1 MMNTIKELVTLLKD
15 NPSSLLCA
23 ACMTATWGIYQDVVG
38 IVEKQQEAL
47 LQIAN
52 TQQSIA
58 VELREINTRLSELEN
73 KH

>member
-1 MMNTIKELVTLLKD
+1 MNTIKELIALLKD
-15 NPSSLLCA
+15 NPSALLCA
-23 ACMTATWGIYQDVVG
+23 ACMSATYYIYGDVIG

-58 VELREINTRLSELEN
+58 VELREINTRLAELEN
-73 KH
+73 KN